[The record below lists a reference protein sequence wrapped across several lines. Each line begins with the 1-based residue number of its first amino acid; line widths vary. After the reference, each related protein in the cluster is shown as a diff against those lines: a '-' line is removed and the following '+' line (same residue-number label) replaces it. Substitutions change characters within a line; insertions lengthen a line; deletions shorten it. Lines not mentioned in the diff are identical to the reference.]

1 MGTLAMQHVRR
12 MRWILAQTSVV
23 LGLLVGLALSG
34 PARAETLRDA
44 MADAYRNSPILEQ
57 NRFLLRV
64 EDEGVA
70 QAVAQLRPVLTF
82 LASAN
87 RDLVGNTTTTT
98 ASLVAE
104 WTLFAGGSRRLSLEA
119 ARETVLAT
127 RQGLVSVEQQVLLDA
142 ATAYLNVWRDLQI
155 VDAREANVRVVIQ
168 QLRAAQDRLELGEIT
183 ATEVAQAETRLA
195 EARASLASAQGQLAI
210 NRELFLLAVGREPGR
225 PSGLGTLPDLPASEA
240 AADALARQNT
250 PTILQLQH
258 EVRAADLAVEG
269 ARASYR
275 PTLSFEGQYT
285 ETFQAPT
292 PNSEG
297 ESASIGLSLSVP
309 IFTGGQLSSVE
320 RQAIAQASATR
331 SALLQQVRV
340 NVQIMGVAWSD
351 YRIAGA
357 QIESARQRIAS
368 AEVALEG
375 VRQKADLGSRT
386 TLDVLDAEQDL
397 LDARVNLIE
406 AQTSRF
412 VAAYSVLS
420 AAGMLTVDQLGL
432 DVPSYDPSTYADTVS
447 GAPARVP
454 SVQALRL
461 DSVLERF
468 GRD

>member
-12 MRWILAQTSVV
+12 TRGIFAQNSVV
-23 LGLLVGLALSG
+23 LGLLVVLALSG
-34 PARAETLRDA
+34 PARAETLRNA
-44 MADAYRNSPILEQ
+44 MADAYRNSSLLEQ

-87 RDLVGNTTTTT
+87 HDLVGNTTTTT
-98 ASLVAE
+98 AGLVAE
-104 WTLFAGGSRRLSLEA
+104 WTLYAGGSRRLSLEA

-142 ATAYLNVWRDLQI
+142 ATAYLNIWRDLQI
-155 VDAREANVRVVIQ
+155 VDARAANVRVVTQ
-168 QLRAAQDRLELGEIT
+168 QLRAARDRLELGEIT

-210 NRELFLLAVGREPGR
+210 NRELFLLAVGREPGSL
-225 PSGLGTLPDLPASEA
+225 SGPGALPDLPASEA

-250 PTILQLQH
+250 PTIRQLQH
-258 EVRAADLAVEG
+258 EARVADLAVEG

-275 PTLSFEGQYT
+275 PTISLEGQFT

-292 PNSEG
+292 PNAEG
-297 ESASIGLSLSVP
+297 ESASIGLSLSMP
-309 IFTGGQLSSVE
+309 IFRGGQLGSVE

-357 QIESARQRIAS
+357 QIASARQRIAS

-375 VRQKADLGSRT
+375 VRQEADLGVRT
-386 TLDVLDAEQDL
+386 TLDVFDAEQDL
-397 LDARVNLIE
+397 LDARINLIE
-406 AQTSRF
+406 AQTSLF
-412 VAAYSVLS
+412 AAAYSVLS
-420 AAGMLTVDQLGL
+420 AAGMLTVGQLGL
-432 DVPSYDPSTYADTVS
+432 DVPSFDPSTYADTVS
-447 GAPARVP
+447 GAPVRVP
-454 SVQALRL
+454 SVQGQRL
-461 DSVLERF
+461 DRILERI